1 MAGGGIVGS
10 EAGWQD
16 ADSSGDALLP
26 VRWPSSIQVWSVM
39 KPSLLLSL
47 VLLSLSTQTP
57 AQTAKV
63 LKDINTLPIPTKV
76 QAGPIYSQGSWKGS
90 STFTR
95 LGKQIL
101 LLVNHPKTGEEIYIS
116 DGTQAGTRLLKD
128 IEPGTISSGAR
139 NAVVTQDGKHVFF
152 TANDGKS
159 GAELWITDGTT
170 AGTRMVKDIY
180 KGSGSS
186 APDCLV
192 LFGKNSVVFC
202 ARSTVTVGT
211 QVIQTGVELFIS
223 DGTSKGTRL
232 LKDIQKGPMSSWPGY
247 FRATRDGKKLFFSAD
262 DGTIGNELWM
272 TDGTPA
278 GTKLV
283 KDIRAGWQPS
293 YPYSPCPLG
302 SSQIVFSAEDG
313 SRGSELWISDGTT
326 SGTKLVKELRPGKEY
341 GASTFQSMALGNK
354 VIFDGY
360 IPGKGFEPYV
370 TDGTSAGTLPLI
382 DAWPGKSSGHM
393 YRSHLDSLGKK
404 VYWCSQVGWNDYR
417 IFVSDG
423 TPAGT
428 RMFTPKNTG
437 GWTSVVESL
446 GKVYYQGQD
455 VTPGT
460 GWELCVSDGSLS
472 GTKTLRD
479 TRPGPSSGNAAYLTR
494 FDASTLYYIAD
505 DGLHSNSLWQ
515 MKSGKSFRR
524 LDLKKDKVNLS
535 SFPVGMARFGKYVV
549 FGATDGLS
557 GVEPWISD
565 GTASGTRLL
574 KDLNPGWYGSKIRS
588 FAALGD
594 KLVFDSSIGPRGNE
608 LNVTDGTPAG
618 TKRIRQ
624 IRTGSGSSPGA
635 LTSIGG
641 KVYFAAYDAA
651 SGSEPWVTDGTPL
664 GTMRLKDLVPGSG
677 SSMPGDFT
685 GYGNKVVFRA
695 FEAAG
700 GTELYITDG
709 TTKGTKRLK
718 DIAPGSR
725 SSYPSSMAFSQ
736 GKVYFA
742 ATTSTHGTELWVTD
756 FTTAGTKLVKDLLPG
771 SKSSSPFELAARN
784 GRIYFRA
791 FTPATGNELFVSDGS
806 PGGTRLFLDYHPGK
820 ANTFATHISAI
831 GSRKVYFTANMIGTG
846 AETLVTDGTVAGT
859 TVFDINPGTGDGL
872 GYFENR
878 PAYRVTIGSQV
889 LVRGFQ
895 PAIGEEI
902 FMIDNGATA
911 EPLGTPYG
919 STWIQG
925 SDPVLGKTA
934 TITGATSLAFA
945 THITLFGSV
954 AARPVRFGSAGFVQ
968 FAPTRY
974 FGLTGI
980 TRGIRFQHSLAVPN
994 NKSLV
999 GVQLVFQT
1007 LAFDSTNLRGTLELS
1022 NGLQWSIGK

>member
-1 MAGGGIVGS
+1 
-10 EAGWQD
+10 
-16 ADSSGDALLP
+16 
-26 VRWPSSIQVWSVM
+26 M

-47 VLLSLSTQTP
+47 VLLSSSAHLP
-57 AQTAKV
+57 AQTAKL
-63 LKDINTLPIPTKV
+63 LKDINTLAMPTKV
-76 QAGPIYSQGSWKGS
+76 QAGPIYSQGSWKGP

-128 IEPGTISSGAR
+128 IEPGMISSGAR
-139 NAVVTQDGKHVFF
+139 NAVVTQDGKRVFF
-152 TANDGKS
+152 TANDGSS

-170 AGTRMVKDIY
+170 AGTRMVKDLY
-180 KGSGSS
+180 RGSGSS
-186 APDCLV
+186 APDELV
-192 LFGKNSVVFC
+192 LLGKNSVVFR

-211 QVIQTGVELFIS
+211 QVIETGIELFIS
-223 DGTSKGTRL
+223 DGTAQGTRL
-232 LKDIQKGPMSSWPGY
+232 LKDIQKGPMPSWPGY
-247 FRATRDGKKLFFSAD
+247 FRATKDGKKLFFTAD
-262 DGTIGNELWM
+262 DGTVGKELWV

-283 KDIRAGWQPS
+283 KDIRTGWQHS
-293 YPYSPCPLG
+293 YPSSPCPLG
-302 SSQIVFSAEDG
+302 SSQIVFSADDG
-313 SRGSELWISDGTT
+313 SRGFELWVSDGTS
-326 SGTKLVKELRPGKEY
+326 SGTKLVKDLRPGKEW
-341 GASTFQSMALGNK
+341 GASTYQATPLGNK
-354 VIFDGY
+354 VIFRAY

-393 YRSHLDSLGKK
+393 FRSYLDSSGKK
-404 VYWCSQVGWNDYR
+404 VYWCSQIGRNDYR

-423 TPAGT
+423 RPAGT
-428 RMFTPKNTG
+428 KMFTPKSTG
-437 GWTSVVESL
+437 GWTNVVESL
-446 GKVYYQGQD
+446 GKLYYQGLD

-460 GWELCVSDGSLS
+460 GWELCVSDGTLS

-479 TRPGPSSGNAAYLTR
+479 TRPGTASGNAAYLTR
-494 FDASTLYYIAD
+494 FDAVTLYYIAD
-505 DGLHSNSLWQ
+505 DGILSNALWQ

-524 LDLKKDKVNLS
+524 LDLNKGKVNLS
-535 SFPVGMARFGKYVV
+535 SFPVGIVRFGKYVV
-549 FGATDGLS
+549 FGANDGLS
-557 GVEPWISD
+557 GLEPWISD

-574 KDLNPGWYGSKIRS
+574 KDLNPGWSGSKIQS
-588 FAALGD
+588 FAVVGD
-594 KLVFDSSIGPRGNE
+594 KLVFDSNIWPRGNE
-608 LNVTDGTPAG
+608 LYVTDGKPTG
-618 TKRIRQ
+618 TKLLRQ
-624 IRTGSGSSPGA
+624 IRTGPGSSPGA

-641 KVYFAAYDAA
+641 KVYFSANDAA

-685 GYGNKVVFRA
+685 GYGDKVVFRA
-695 FEAAG
+695 FEASG

-709 TTKGTKRLK
+709 TPKGTKQLK
-718 DIAPGSR
+718 DIAPGTR
-725 SSYPSSMAFSQ
+725 SSHPSSMTFSQ
-736 GKVYFA
+736 GKIYFA
-742 ATTSTHGTELWVTD
+742 ATTSAKGTELWVTD
-756 FTTAGTKLVKDLLPG
+756 FTSAGTRLVKDLLPG
-771 SKSSSPFELAARN
+771 SKSSSPFGLSARN
-784 GRIYFRA
+784 GRIFFRA
-791 FTPATGNELFVSDGS
+791 FTTATGHELFVSDGS
-806 PGGTRLFLDYHPGK
+806 PGGTRLFLDYRPGK
-820 ANTFATHISAI
+820 ANTFATRISAI
-831 GSRKVYFTANMIGTG
+831 GSRKVYFTANLIGKG
-846 AETLVTDGTVAGT
+846 AETLVTDGTPVGT
-859 TVFDINPGTGDGL
+859 KVFDINPGTGDGL
-872 GYFENR
+872 GYFEKR
-878 PAYRVTIGSQV
+878 PGYRVTIGSQV

-925 SDPVLGKTA
+925 SDPVLGKPA

-945 THITLFGSV
+945 THITLFGSL

-968 FAPTRY
+968 FAPSGY
-974 FGLTGI
+974 FGITGI
-980 TRGIRFQHSLAVPN
+980 TRGIRFQHSLAIPN
-994 NKSLV
+994 NKSLA